1 MCLLSNTGENLKILN
16 YISDRAHKMLESKAY
31 LHHYQKYGLGE
42 PEIIEYLTV
51 IENILG
57 DYAQLTANSD

>member
-1 MCLLSNTGENLKILN
+1 
-16 YISDRAHKMLESKAY
+16 MLESKAY

-51 IENILG
+51 VENIL
-57 DYAQLTANSD
+57 DNYSQLVATDD